1 MSMVSAKRE
10 IHYVNMQHNCVYI
23 KHRYVTCTMKHNRDN
38 MLLKLCYTSEILCC
52 VLT

>member
-1 MSMVSAKRE
+1 MSMVSAKRA

-23 KHRYVTCTMKHNRDN
+23 KHRYVTMKDNRDN

-52 VLT
+52 MLT